1 MGRGTQPNGYRFF
14 TWDCHLF
21 FHRIVVSAPF
31 RHTTNWRE
39 GNTALGDGSQCG
51 MGIRASFRLGS
62 GRGPRPP
69 REQYACLVARHSRGL
84 RPFRVALLILD
95 SRLAPTTSTVRGGPG
110 QHMEKRINPE
120 HVRAGVGPR
129 TLRTAPV
136 HVMWDAREKNYFST

>member
-95 SRLAPTTSTVRGGPG
+95 SHNLYGERRTWSAYG
-110 QHMEKRINPE
+110 EAYKPE